1 MTVRDCADEAMAM
14 EGFPQQPA
22 SSTERPA
29 AWWWL
34 AAGALVVALCWGQ
47 YYPLL
52 GTWFHHDDFNWL
64 RVAQRWQEAPASIV
78 RGDTGVTVV
87 WNALF
92 YLAYQIGD
100 WRDSVPYFVGL
111 ITLHALCSVLVIW
124 LVYELTTDRAA
135 ALFAGIVFATAFV
148 HHEAVGWIAAGLHVL
163 MTVLLV
169 LTLCLWLVRRRLR
182 GSEYAGP
189 VTGVLTVLAK
199 DSGVI
204 LGPLAL
210 LVQHYS
216 GAEPL
221 QRVWRRMALWFGA
234 PYVVLALWRALLPP
248 AREAIPIG
256 GAGYS
261 FGPHLL
267 TNAVL
272 CVPQMIVPDLA
283 FPNYHALLAAHLP
296 AGLVA
301 AAVTG
306 SRVVLVLL
314 SMAAAIGFWRGGR
327 LMRLGIAWCYLAFL
341 PFVAF
346 SYDYARAPRYLYP
359 ASVGLALLAGLA
371 LGWLWRRARGAGGR
385 TAIIGLVVALL
396 LANALPVRIMAQ
408 SRTRDSLLRVAMLAE
423 VRARVPDPRPGERIC
438 LLGLPEH
445 LRDVAWALP
454 VMYEMPVTG
463 VTEDN
468 AGDGPCDYVVDL
480 SGWLAG
486 RGP

>member
-1 MTVRDCADEAMAM
+1 MMETAPLGPMTPE
-14 EGFPQQPA
+14 EHPA
-22 SSTERPA
+22 ARPA
-29 AWWWL
+29 AWWW
-34 AAGALVVALCWGQ
+34 GGVCALTIALCWAQ

-64 RVAQRWQEAPASIV
+64 RVAQHWQEAPATIV

-100 WRDSVPYFVGL
+100 WRDSTPYYVGL
-111 ITLHALCSVLVIW
+111 IMLHALCSVLVIW
-124 LVYELTTDRAA
+124 LVYQLTSERAA

-163 MTVLLV
+163 MTALLL
-169 LTLCLWLVRRRLR
+169 LTLCLWLARRRGQR
-182 GSEYAGP
+182 WIEYAGP
-189 VTGVLTVLAK
+189 VTGVLTVLSK

-210 LVQHYS
+210 LVQHYT
-216 GAEPL
+216 GARPVR
-221 QRVWRRMALWFGA
+221 QVWKRMALWFGT
-234 PYVVLALWRALLPP
+234 PYVALMLWRVLLPP

-256 GAGYS
+256 GADYS
-261 FGPHLL
+261 FGLHLL

-283 FPNYHALLAAHLP
+283 FPNYHALLAAHLSP
-296 AGLVA
+296 GLTAV
-301 AAVTG
+301 AVTG
-306 SRVVLVLL
+306 SRVALVLI
-314 SMAAAIGFWRGGR
+314 SVAAVIGFWRGGK
-327 LMRLGIAWCYLAFL
+327 LVRLGIAWCYVAFL

-359 ASVGLALLAGLA
+359 ASVGPALLAGLA
-371 LGWLWRRARGAGGR
+371 LAWLWRRARRPMAR
-385 TAIIGLVVALL
+385 MAVIGVLAVVVVV
-396 LANALPVRIMAQ
+396 NALPVRIMA
-408 SRTRDSLLRVAMLAE
+408 RNRMRDSALRVAILEE
-423 VRARVPDPRPGERIC
+423 VRERVPAPRPGERIC

-445 LRDVAWALP
+445 LRDIAWALP
-454 VMYEMPVTG
+454 VMYEMPIIG
-463 VTEDN
+463 VTEVE
-468 AGDGPCDYVVDL
+468 AAIGPCDHVIDL
-480 SGWLAG
+480 RDRPAV